1 MYQKDNRFYAD
12 WRDRRGIRRRKA
24 FLTAA
29 EAAEHEERQKVATRP
44 KARGAAS
51 PSRKHSGRTSRRGNV
66 HSKKLSARTTC
77 TRRGHS

>member
-29 EAAEHEERQKVATRP
+29 EAAEHEERQKVAVRP
-44 KARGAAS
+44 KAQGAAS
-51 PSRKHSGRTSRRGNV
+51 PSRKHSRRTSTHGSDR
-66 HSKKLSARTTC
+66 SKKLSAKTIS
-77 TRRGHS
+77 TRRGRS